1 MYCPINTF
9 FPAVTGT
16 ETSLTYDLYIKQ
28 VLKTKTPVYH
38 EHFYQSTRSTLVTN
52 LITFWFHISI
62 ILEIESIVLILSNK
76 SNEKTG

>member
-38 EHFYQSTRSTLVTN
+38 EHFLPVNTVHFSNQFNYILVSYINYSGNWIDCTN
-52 LITFWFHISI
+52 I
-62 ILEIESIVLILSNK
+62 IQ
-76 SNEKTG
+76 